1 MAKQNGIASGIRVV
15 EVGASASVAM
25 AGMVLADAG
34 AEVILLEPPGGN
46 PLRAEPAF
54 RMWGRG
60 KQSLV
65 VDLASDEGKERALHL
80 LRGADVVLLGLK
92 PASAERLGLTPDA
105 LTAAAPRLIVG
116 AVTGF
121 GWHGPFRDVPTYDA
135 VMQARG
141 GRMYEFST
149 LFDGERPA
157 FSAAPVVA
165 HGAAMALLQGVFG
178 ALRERER
185 NGGKGQTFETSLA
198 HAIGVYDLLHWAP
211 GGPMPRRFEDSPFLP
226 YSVARTAD
234 GVWLQFAQNGPALF
248 ADFMRAIGLEGQ
260 ADYGNAMAPSDPA
273 EKQALRQR
281 IQSQIAQHTWAE
293 WQQRFADE
301 RNLSAEQ
308 FWPAGEAL
316 DHPQF
321 AAMGDVV
328 EVADPEVGSTRQLGP
343 LFEVPSRPLQP
354 QGPAPALDSASGER
368 FEVRAPET
376 SAPAADPPGPGLLA
390 GVTVLELGMWIALPF
405 GGSQRAELGARVI
418 KVEPLEGDPMRGSG
432 PIGFKTVQGKESIA
446 LDLKAPGA
454 RDIVHR
460 LVERADVVI
469 HSYRPGVPE
478 RLGIDFDTL
487 SQINPRLVYLYN
499 GSYGSRGPRA
509 NAPAF
514 HVTGGAVAGGAHLQA
529 GAGCPPGPDATLSPE
544 EMARISRRLELSN
557 EANPDFN
564 SAVAAAAAVTMG
576 LYAQEQTGEAIAIET
591 RMMLSNAM
599 MMSQAFIDYSN
610 RPERPELDRELTGFG
625 PLYRLYPAAEGW
637 VFVAAPTPRDFERLC
652 AGLECAE
659 LTRDERFASPEA
671 RERHA
676 DALAEAIG
684 SAIAKV
690 SADELEA
697 KLTDRGV
704 ACVRADQG
712 PYRTWIF
719 EQDWAREQGIVVE
732 AADSMIGPYTRYGPP
747 LSSAR
752 PAEPRGVFPSG
763 QDTRALLAEIGL
775 DPEEVAAL
783 FTSGTVT
790 EPDASD

>member
-1 MAKQNGIASGIRVV
+1 MASLDGIASGIRVV
-15 EVGASASVAM
+15 EVGASASVAY

-60 KQSLV
+60 KRSQV
-65 VDLASDEGKERALHL
+65 TDLATPAGHEQALRLIH
-80 LRGADVVLLGLK
+80 GADVALLGLK
-92 PASAERLGLTPDA
+92 PASAERLGLAPA
-105 LTAAAPRLIVG
+105 ELTGAAPQLVVG
-116 AVTGF
+116 SVSGF
-121 GWHGPFRDVPTYDA
+121 GSQGPFRDIPAYDG
-135 VMQARG
+135 VVQARG
-141 GRMYEFST
+141 GRMFEFGN

-157 FSAAPVVA
+157 FAAAPVVT

-185 NGGKGQTFETSLA
+185 NGGRGQAFETSLA
-198 HAIGVYDLLHWAP
+198 HALGVYDLLHWAP

-248 ADFMRAIGLEGQ
+248 ADFMRAVGLEGEG
-260 ADYGNAMAPSDPA
+260 DYGNAMGQADPA
-273 EKQALRQR
+273 EKRALRQR

-293 WQQRFADE
+293 WQERFADE

-308 FWPAGEAL
+308 FWRPGEAL
-316 DHPQF
+316 HHPQF
-321 AAMGDVV
+321 AAIGDVV

-343 LFEVPSRPLQP
+343 LFEVPSQPLRPR
-354 QGPAPALDSASGER
+354 GPAPALDSAAGEAFDAR
-368 FEVRAPET
+368 GP
-376 SAPAADPPGPGLLA
+376 SPAGPPADEPGPGLLA

-405 GGSQRAELGARVI
+405 AASQLAELGARVI
-418 KVEPLEGDPMRGSG
+418 KLEPLAGDPMRSSG
-432 PIGFKTVQGKESIA
+432 PVGFKTVQGKESIA
-446 LDLKAPGA
+446 IDLKAPAA

-460 LVERADVVI
+460 FVERADVVV

-478 RLGIDFDTL
+478 RLGIDFATL

-499 GSYGSRGPRA
+499 GSYGSRGPRS

-514 HVTGGAVAGGAHLQA
+514 HVTGGAVSGAAHLQA
-529 GAGCPPGPDATLSPE
+529 GAGCPPGPGAALSAE
-544 EMARISRRLELSN
+544 DMARVSRRLELSN

-576 LYAQEQTGEAIAIET
+576 LYARERSGEAIAIET

-599 MMSQAFIDYSN
+599 MMSQAFIDYPE
-610 RPERPELDRELTGFG
+610 RPQRPELDPELTGLG

-637 VFVAAPTPRDFERLC
+637 VFLAAPQPRDFDRLC
-652 AGLECAE
+652 TALECEGLA
-659 LTRDERFASPEA
+659 RDARFATPEA
-671 RERHA
+671 RARHA
-676 DALAEAIG
+676 DALAEGLGA
-684 SAIAKV
+684 AIAKV
-690 SADELEA
+690 SADELESQ
-697 KLTDRGV
+697 LTAQGI

-712 PYRTWIF
+712 PYRSWIF
-719 EQDWAREQGIVVE
+719 EQDWAREQGLIVE
-732 AADSMIGPYTRYGPP
+732 AADSMVGPYTRYGPP

-752 PAEPRGVFPSG
+752 PAAPGGVFPAG
-763 QDTRALLAEIGL
+763 QDTRALLAEIGFE
-775 DPEEVAAL
+775 PQQVEELFGSGVVA
-783 FTSGTVT
+783 
-790 EPDASD
+790 EPDAST